1 MVVLLRRSWPNWQD
15 ELDGCDCHKIATVF
29 SDGNEQGKTDLDTA
43 APGDDTWGRRAALV
57 ARALPLPR
65 RRVGSR
71 CRVPSLAAHT
81 GASAAEKASLDGAI
95 HPPAK
100 HVGPAQGREEEDEE
114 AR

>member
-1 MVVLLRRSWPNWQD
+1 M
-15 ELDGCDCHKIATVF
+15 ECDRHKIATVF

-43 APGDDTWGRRAALV
+43 SQGRRAALV

-71 CRVPSLAAHT
+71 CRVSSIAAHT
-81 GASAAEKASLDGAI
+81 GASAAEKASLDGAV